1 MLREHIEEKMSQEN
15 NKLTE
20 YVENVTSKTQ
30 AERLNLADKYD
41 RKLNKIKDIC
51 AQYFS
56 KYEKHLMN

>member
-1 MLREHIEEKMSQEN
+1 MHQKMADEN
-15 NKLTE
+15 NKLTNF
-20 YVENVTSKTQ
+20 VEENTSKTQ